1 MIQAISSTNVI
12 LKKMVHKII
21 YYFNQWKDIL
31 NEMLVLVVVI
41 IFITGSLNNGL
52 MKELILLRHLDMKL
66 HRNYYGTKARVKFN
80 GSCLKQD
87 KVTFNHGKVVS
98 IYVFYEMSSNFN
110 KSSYPTLENCLFG
123 AVSLTK
129 NADIDRNRYSRY
141 GIGFDKHGLFHI
153 LVVDLAKM

>member
-1 MIQAISSTNVI
+1 
-12 LKKMVHKII
+12 
-21 YYFNQWKDIL
+21 
-31 NEMLVLVVVI
+31 MLVLVVVI

-66 HRNYYGTKARVKFN
+66 HRNYYGTTARVKFN
-80 GSCLKQD
+80 GNCLKQD

>member
-66 HRNYYGTKARVKFN
+66 HRNYYGTKARV
-80 GSCLKQD
+80 S
-87 KVTFNHGKVVS
+87 
-98 IYVFYEMSSNFN
+98 
-110 KSSYPTLENCLFG
+110 
-123 AVSLTK
+123 K
-129 NADIDRNRYSRY
+129 NY
-141 GIGFDKHGLFHI
+141 
-153 LVVDLAKM
+153 LVIN

>member
-1 MIQAISSTNVI
+1 
-12 LKKMVHKII
+12 
-21 YYFNQWKDIL
+21 
-31 NEMLVLVVVI
+31 MLVLVVVI

-80 GSCLKQD
+80 GNCLKQD

-110 KSSYPTLENCLFG
+110 KSSYPTLESCLFGAVSMSSNFNKSSYPTLESCLFG